1 MRVRAIAY
9 ATLLRG
15 RAATAPLRPA
25 AALWRRT
32 LVHAA
37 PRQQKATDA
46 APTTT
51 ASSRLPESMTPQEQA
66 DKAMAE
72 KMGTQ
77 AVAMQGLASSGLG
90 GESGVGEALAH
101 VALEDAAK
109 GNEPGVKFREMP
121 GGGTGFA
128 PGKRTRRVA
137 DEEATHRIGGQEV
150 VRHRVAAALEA
161 ARDESMS
168 MSEIDSAKAVELGL
182 DLCHDSEYDP
192 NRESAY
198 YLRIAC
204 RMIGAPGQPP
214 SEVSTNSAKNVL
226 GENLLEFVSMTPDV
240 ANECVIVITPPDT
253 SEAAV
258 RTTMAAIVKHNGS
271 VTFGPELADPI
282 MYRIL

>member
-46 APTTT
+46 APTT
-51 ASSRLPESMTPQEQA
+51 ASSRLPKSMTPQEQA
-66 DKAMAE
+66 DKAMAK
-72 KMGTQ
+72 KMGAQ
-77 AVAMQGLASSGLG
+77 AVVMQGLASSGLA
-90 GESGVGEALAH
+90 GETGVGEALAH
-101 VALEDAAK
+101 VAREDAAK

-137 DEEATHRIGGQEV
+137 YEQATHRIGGQEV

>member
-9 ATLLRG
+9 ATLLQG

-37 PRQQKATDA
+37 PRQQKA

-77 AVAMQGLASSGLG
+77 AVAMQGLASSGLA

-137 DEEATHRIGGQEV
+137 D
-150 VRHRVAAALEA
+150 
-161 ARDESMS
+161 
-168 MSEIDSAKAVELGL
+168 
-182 DLCHDSEYDP
+182 
-192 NRESAY
+192 
-198 YLRIAC
+198 
-204 RMIGAPGQPP
+204 
-214 SEVSTNSAKNVL
+214 
-226 GENLLEFVSMTPDV
+226 
-240 ANECVIVITPPDT
+240 
-253 SEAAV
+253 
-258 RTTMAAIVKHNGS
+258 
-271 VTFGPELADPI
+271 
-282 MYRIL
+282 